1 MQRCEELMER
11 KEQEMTIDSH
21 SRSSQGS
28 HSRKEDAKANGM
40 RMSQEEFDREKAEID
55 FQIGILMKMLQKSVW
70 TMRKRVKWPRLRERR
85 NQQVKLEIAEELR
98 KIEQILSAQE
108 ESEKLREAEV
118 ELEVSICRPEQG
130 EMLGE
135 EDNER
140 LTEGLLD
147 YWQNSEQFEDML
159 TKEVD

>member
-1 MQRCEELMER
+1 
-11 KEQEMTIDSH
+11 MTTDSH
-21 SRSSQGS
+21 SRSSQRS
-28 HSRKEDAKANGM
+28 HNRREDAKANGM

-55 FQIGILMKMLQKSVW
+55 FQIGILMKMLQKSFW

-85 NQQVKLEIAEELR
+85 NQQVKLEIVEELR

-108 ESEKLREAEV
+108 ESEKLREAEE

-130 EMLGE
+130 EMLGK

-140 LTEGLLD
+140 SAEDLLD
-147 YWQNSEQFEDML
+147 Y
-159 TKEVD
+159 